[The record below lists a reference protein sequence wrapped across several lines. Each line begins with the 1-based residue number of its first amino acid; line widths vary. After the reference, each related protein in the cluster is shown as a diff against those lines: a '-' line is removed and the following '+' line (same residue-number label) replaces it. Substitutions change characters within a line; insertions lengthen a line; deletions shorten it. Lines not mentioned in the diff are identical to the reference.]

1 MATVRFSNEFKNT
14 VIKNAENMFDNKV
27 NNVITTEVPSHWA
40 EHIYTKMFGQDNIDK
55 MNVLD
60 EQYFDSASQIT
71 FNGFSNIHNSTRNS
85 TNPIPKICDAQ
96 EYKAEYLNE
105 KSKTD
110 AWTIY
115 NWSGRKGFKSI
126 EMKFNTRKRVPT
138 RLPDGIKGCSDCRI
152 WSRNMEVTLSAQD
165 DRWSTLWDEWVTF
178 RMKIEKQ
185 VFARKKFITGVNTI
199 MDTYNTL
206 GPALKVFPGLWDLIE
221 DKYKDRHRAED
232 KKANAKKVAV
242 DLSNAVDVNSLTA
255 QVTAHKLTK

>member
-105 KSKTD
+105 KSKNFQYY
-110 AWTIY
+110 Y
-115 NWSGRKGFKSI
+115 NKEI
-126 EMKFNTRKRVPT
+126 AP
-138 RLPDGIKGCSDCRI
+138 
-152 WSRNMEVTLSAQD
+152 SRCPSKNM
-165 DRWSTLWDEWVTF
+165 
-178 RMKIEKQ
+178 
-185 VFARKKFITGVNTI
+185 G
-199 MDTYNTL
+199 
-206 GPALKVFPGLWDLIE
+206 
-221 DKYKDRHRAED
+221 
-232 KKANAKKVAV
+232 ANEYMY
-242 DLSNAVDVNSLTA
+242 
-255 QVTAHKLTK
+255 